1 MGKVKNLLLPD
12 STWPPVVEPDPMEM
26 REAKLERDIIHTTQ
40 AIESLTSTLTK
51 DDFGSP
57 KTMLN
62 LMGVINS
69 YQQFLLSL
77 PKQAA

>member
-1 MGKVKNLLLPD
+1 MGNVKNFLLPD

-40 AIESLTSTLTK
+40 AIESLTATLTK